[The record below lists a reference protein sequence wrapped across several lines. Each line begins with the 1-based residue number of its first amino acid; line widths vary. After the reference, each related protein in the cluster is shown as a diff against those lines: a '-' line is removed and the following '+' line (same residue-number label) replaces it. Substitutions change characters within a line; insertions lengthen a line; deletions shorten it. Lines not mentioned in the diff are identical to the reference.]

1 MTVSGV
7 SRLRAPGVLLTAALL
22 ATSGCGSSSGGSSSA
37 PSSSPSASS
46 SASASPGASTSP
58 SPSASS
64 SSGTGSGAVQAD
76 GRCGGGRFP
85 TKVVTA
91 ARGVSM
97 TVPASWKVVSGK
109 AGAALQLFPPGTS
122 KGDGFLFVQPSTQ
135 TLDRASS
142 EALKNASEG
151 ADVVGTADLRP
162 AGLEARLT
170 TLRYPSQES
179 AFSVSVVA
187 VGGGVRVFANMTRN
201 KDATEQAQAESCL
214 SSVRRSGS

>member
-7 SRLRAPGVLLTAALL
+7 SRLRAPGVLITAALL

-46 SASASPGASTSP
+46 SASASPSASTSP
-58 SPSASS
+58 SPSASA
-64 SSGTGSGAVQAD
+64 SGTGSGAVQAD
-76 GRCGGGRFP
+76 SRCGGGRFP

-97 TVPASWKVVSGK
+97 TVPASWKVVSAK

-135 TLDRASS
+135 TLDQASS

-187 VGGGVRVFANMTRN
+187 VGGGVRVFANMTRS